1 MKKLLIVLL
10 IVFLV
15 FAVCVG
21 AAAYFSRVSAP
32 SVPAVTQA
40 PAENAAETPA
50 PDGGELSA
58 PPAATAEPEAA
69 PETAA
74 ARRVDLEALH
84 AQYEPDS
91 VYATVGG
98 CDITWQ
104 EYFEWLGSNVLS
116 AESYLDS
123 MAAYGLAMDW
133 SDEYTAGTSF
143 ADYVVGSLN
152 DNLRVYTGIDLF
164 AAEIGV
170 EVTEK
175 ELEAARAE
183 DMRSLLGEDA
193 TEEEWAELLVQNFM
207 TDALYRRQAKAQLE
221 IRKAMELL
229 YGENG
234 EKLSAEELQA
244 YLDETGYLHSN
255 HILFLTIDAE
265 TREALDEATVAAKK
279 AQAEKVA
286 AELQAIGDTD
296 ELLARFAALK
306 AELDEDSGK
315 DYYPDGYIFKSGM
328 VEEFMDATRALADYE
343 VSDPVLSVYG
353 YHVIIRLP
361 ITAEMVLDDGS
372 TIGYSAA
379 SRAFALRMD
388 ETVDALDFE
397 LAPGA
402 EPVDLTAFLH

>member
-1 MKKLLIVLL
+1 
-10 IVFLV
+10 
-15 FAVCVG
+15 
-21 AAAYFSRVSAP
+21 
-32 SVPAVTQA
+32 
-40 PAENAAETPA
+40 
-50 PDGGELSA
+50 
-58 PPAATAEPEAA
+58 
-69 PETAA
+69 
-74 ARRVDLEALH
+74 
-84 AQYEPDS
+84 
-91 VYATVGG
+91 
-98 CDITWQ
+98 
-104 EYFEWLGSNVLS
+104 
-116 AESYLDS
+116 
-123 MAAYGLAMDW
+123 
-133 SDEYTAGTSF
+133 
-143 ADYVVGSLN
+143 
-152 DNLRVYTGIDLF
+152 
-164 AAEIGV
+164 
-170 EVTEK
+170 
-175 ELEAARAE
+175 
-183 DMRSLLGEDA
+183 
-193 TEEEWAELLVQNFM
+193 M

-306 AELDEDSGK
+306 AELDADSGK
-315 DYYPDGYIFKSGM
+315 DYHPDGYIFKSGM

-361 ITAEMVLDDGS
+361 ITAETVLDDGS